1 MCTHCGFT
9 GDDVIYTG
17 SVKRLK
23 KRKRRSRPTL
33 FARFHTQCRACNR
46 ERVEPLDRTCS
57 KENKKQSE
65 IRVKVGLN
73 TAKSGKVKKKKKT
86 TPSTSGSGG
95 GLMAFLKKF

>member
-33 FARFHTQCRACNR
+33 FARFHTQCRACNW

-57 KENKKQSE
+57 KENKKQPE
-65 IRVKVGLN
+65 TRVKIGLN
-73 TAKSGKVKKKKKT
+73 TTKTGKGKKKK
-86 TPSTSGSGG
+86 PQLGGAGSG